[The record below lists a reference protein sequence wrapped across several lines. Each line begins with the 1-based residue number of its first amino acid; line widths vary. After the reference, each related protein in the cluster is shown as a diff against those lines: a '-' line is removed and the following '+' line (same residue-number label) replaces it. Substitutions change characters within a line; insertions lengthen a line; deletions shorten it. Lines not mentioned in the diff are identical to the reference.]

1 MKRFFLLMM
10 VFCATTTFAQEKKS
24 LQEDECYQY
33 AMVSFEGSISS
44 KKYHIEIQEGG
55 AVDKP
60 HKMTD
65 ENESEL
71 YFPTWIDALNYLST
85 KGWEIAWHNSNT
97 NMMEQ
102 WILKKAIKKEKLENL
117 VNDNLTVKQ
126 KKR

>member
-1 MKRFFLLMM
+1 MKRIFLFML
-10 VFCATTTFAQEKKS
+10 VFCATTVFAQEKKS

-33 AMVSFEGSISS
+33 AMVSFDANFGS
-44 KKYHIEIQEGG
+44 KKYHIMIQEGG
-55 AVDKP
+55 AVDAP

-71 YFPTWIDALNYLST
+71 YFPTWVDALNYLST
-85 KGWEIAWHNSNT
+85 KGWDIAWHNSNT

-102 WILKKAIKKEKLENL
+102 WLLKKPIKKEKLENL

>member
-1 MKRFFLLMM
+1 MKHIFVLMV
-10 VFCATTTFAQEKKS
+10 VFCATTVFAQEKKY

-33 AMVSFEGSISS
+33 AMVSFESS
-44 KKYHIEIQEGG
+44 LYLRKYYIEIQEGG

-65 ENESEL
+65 ENESEI

-126 KKR
+126 KKK

>member
-1 MKRFFLLMM
+1 MKQIFVLML
-10 VFCATTTFAQEKKS
+10 VFCATTVFAQEKKS
-24 LQEDECYQY
+24 LKEDECYQY
-33 AMVSFEGSISS
+33 AMVSFDRILSS
-44 KKYHIEIQEGG
+44 KKYYIEIQEGG

-65 ENESEL
+65 ENESEI

-126 KKR
+126 KKK

>member
-1 MKRFFLLMM
+1 MKHIFVLMV
-10 VFCATTTFAQEKKS
+10 VFCATTVFAQEKKS

-33 AMVSFEGSISS
+33 AMVSFEGSLSS
-44 KKYHIEIQEGG
+44 KKYYIEIQEGG

-65 ENESEL
+65 ENESEI

-126 KKR
+126 KKK

>member
-1 MKRFFLLMM
+1 MKRFFLLLLF
-10 VFCATTTFAQEKKS
+10 FCATTAFAQEKKS

-33 AMVSFEGSISS
+33 AMVSFQGSFGS
-44 KKYHIEIQEGG
+44 KKYYIEIQEGG

-60 HKMTD
+60 HLMTD
-65 ENESEL
+65 ENENEI

-97 NMMEQ
+97 NMMQQ
-102 WILKKAIKKEKLENL
+102 WILKKVIKKEKLENL

-126 KKR
+126 KRR